1 MRFSVPIFYNVKSVI
16 SSLALKEW
24 QKKLQ
29 TIEKIKFV
37 ESWTY
42 ESDRFVFIKI
52 NCWKLEMCENTRVCL
67 DPQFKLRF
75 GWFYTKLILSAEY
88 GKHKQTN
95 TRATLIHILS
105 NTVVKWNKQ
114 E

>member
-52 NCWKLEMCENTRVCL
+52 NCWKFEMCENTRVCL
-67 DPQFKLRF
+67 DPQFKLWF
-75 GWFYTKLILSAEY
+75 SWFYTKLILNAE
-88 GKHKQTN
+88 
-95 TRATLIHILS
+95 
-105 NTVVKWNKQ
+105 
-114 E
+114 